1 MPQLKLIIAEKP
13 SLAKNI
19 ATALGVT
26 KKNDGY
32 FENDK
37 YLISWAF
44 GHLYSLKN
52 VDDYVG
58 KKTSWKDVQLPF
70 IPNPFEFKLKTQ
82 KDKITGVEEQDKGVK
97 KQVEIIKKLAERPS
111 ITEIVNAGD
120 ADREGQIIIDIII
133 NEIKIKKNI
142 TRLWLPEQTES
153 TIRKQIENLEKNSKY
168 YNLAQEGYARTYMDW
183 LFGINLTRYV
193 SIKVNKLLPIGRVLI
208 PVVKYIYDRDL
219 EIRNFVKTKYFQLE
233 SKTEKD
239 GVAIPLILKS
249 KKFQEN
255 ERDNALELAA
265 SLNKLKAVVKSIEK
279 KEIKKNPGKLFS
291 LSNLQSHLSKKNKI
305 DFNTSL
311 EVIQSLYEKGLIT
324 YPRTNTEYL
333 AENEKGKIKEILST
347 LNGHNVI
354 FKDTKK
360 IFDDSKIE
368 SHSAL
373 TITTKKPGSLTGN
386 EAIVYNAIL
395 NRFISNFL
403 NEETITEKVTMTI
416 AVGEEE
422 FKLNGEAIKQEGFYK
437 YEPEKFENQLPQLK
451 KGEEFSVEFIPAE
464 KETTPPKK
472 VSEEDLAK
480 YLKNPFK
487 KDGDSED
494 EEYKAILQGVEIG
507 TEATRTGIV
516 ENAKKYQYISQKGS
530 NYSIESLG
538 EKLIEILEKLNINM
552 YKEKSVEFSKL
563 QKKVFKGEAK
573 LEDLTT
579 LTTNEI
585 TEIIK
590 NNVQI
595 PKFVAE
601 YNGPPRED
609 KREVLGKCPKCGS
622 NIYEGEK
629 AYYCD
634 GYKNDPRCN
643 NSVFKNNKLI
653 PNIGKEDALS
663 LLGGKEVLFKDIKS
677 SKGNI
682 FSAYFILV
690 EEGQYCNLKLTKFL
704 DTKNAVKN

>member
-1 MPQLKLIIAEKP
+1 MKLIIAEKP

-19 ATALGVT
+19 ATALGI
-26 KKNDGY
+26 KKREDGY
-32 FENDK
+32 LENDK
-37 YLISWAF
+37 YVVSWAF

-52 VDDYVG
+52 VDDYIG
-58 KKTSWKDVQLPF
+58 KKTSWKDVPLPF
-70 IPNPFEFKLKTQ
+70 IPNPFEFKIKTQ
-82 KDKITGVEEQDKGVK
+82 KNKDTGIEEADKGVK
-97 KQVEIIKKLAERPS
+97 KQVEILKKLASRAD

-133 NEIKIKKNI
+133 DHIKVKKNV

-153 TIRKQIENLEKNSKY
+153 TIRKQVEKLEENSKY
-168 YNLAQEGYARTYMDW
+168 YTLAQEGYARTYMDW

-193 SIKVNKLLPIGRVLI
+193 STKVNKLLPIGRVLI

-233 SKTEKD
+233 SKSEKD
-239 GVAIPLILKS
+239 GVIIPLILKN
-249 KKFQEN
+249 KKFKDDEL
-255 ERDNALELAA
+255 EKALELANT
-265 SLNKLKAVVKSIEK
+265 LNQEKAVVKSIDK

-291 LSNLQSHLSKKNKI
+291 LSNLQGYLSKKHKI
-305 DFNTSL
+305 DFTTSL
-311 EVIQSLYEKGLIT
+311 EVIQGLYEDGLIT

-333 AENEKGKIKEILST
+333 AENEKDKVKEIIAT
-347 LNGHNVI
+347 LTDHNLI

-373 TITTKKPGSLTGN
+373 IITVKKPGNLSGN
-386 EAIVYNAIL
+386 RATVYNTIL
-395 NRFISNFL
+395 NRFLSNFL
-403 NEETITEKVTMTI
+403 NEDTITEKVTMTI
-416 AVGEEE
+416 VVGEEE

-437 YEPEKFENQLPQLK
+437 YEPEKFENQLPQLIK
-451 KGEEFSVEFIPAE
+451 DEEFVVDFNPIE
-464 KETTPPKK
+464 KETSPPKK

-494 EEYKAILQGVEIG
+494 EEYQAILQGVEIG

-538 EKLIEILEKLNINM
+538 EKLIEILEQLKINM

-573 LEDLTT
+573 LEELTDLTT
-579 LTTNEI
+579 KEI
-585 TEIIK
+585 SEIIS
-590 NNVQI
+590 NNIQI
-595 PKFVAE
+595 PKFVSE

-609 KREVLGKCPKCGS
+609 TRVILGKCPKCGS
-622 NIYEGEK
+622 NIYEGGK
-629 AYYCD
+629 AFYCD

-653 PNIGKEDALS
+653 PNISTEDALN
-663 LLGGKEVLFKDIKS
+663 LIAGKEVLFKDIKS

-682 FSAYFILV
+682 FSAYFTLV
-690 EEGQYCNLKLTKFL
+690 EEGQYCNLKLSRFFDDK
-704 DTKNAVKN
+704 KPQ

>member
-1 MPQLKLIIAEKP
+1 MKLIIAEKP

-19 ATALGVT
+19 ATALGI
-26 KKNDGY
+26 KKREDGY
-32 FENDK
+32 LENDK
-37 YLISWAF
+37 YVVSWAF

-52 VDDYVG
+52 VDDYIG
-58 KKTSWKDVQLPF
+58 KKTSWKDVPLPF
-70 IPNPFEFKLKTQ
+70 IPNPFEFKIKTQ
-82 KDKITGVEEQDKGVK
+82 KNKDTGIEEADKGVK
-97 KQVEIIKKLAERPS
+97 KQVEILKKLASRAD

-133 NEIKIKKNI
+133 DHIKVKKNV

-153 TIRKQIENLEKNSKY
+153 TIRKQVEKLEENSKY
-168 YNLAQEGYARTYMDW
+168 YTLAQEGYARTYMDW

-193 SIKVNKLLPIGRVLI
+193 STKVNKLLPIGRVLI

-233 SKTEKD
+233 SKSEKD
-239 GVAIPLILKS
+239 GVIIPLILKN
-249 KKFQEN
+249 KKFKDDEL
-255 ERDNALELAA
+255 EKALELANT
-265 SLNKLKAVVKSIEK
+265 LNQQKAVVKSIDK

-291 LSNLQSHLSKKNKI
+291 LSNLQGYLSKKHKI
-305 DFNTSL
+305 DFTTSL
-311 EVIQSLYEKGLIT
+311 EVIQGLYEDGLIT

-333 AENEKGKIKEILST
+333 AENEKDKVKEIIAT
-347 LNGHNVI
+347 LTDHNLI

-373 TITTKKPGSLTGN
+373 IITVKKPGNLSGN
-386 EAIVYNAIL
+386 RATVYNTIL
-395 NRFISNFL
+395 NRFLSNFL
-403 NEETITEKVTMTI
+403 NEDTITEKVTMTI
-416 AVGEEE
+416 VVGEEE

-437 YEPEKFENQLPQLK
+437 YEPEKFENQLPQLIK
-451 KGEEFSVEFIPAE
+451 DEEFVVDFSPIE
-464 KETTPPKK
+464 KETSPPKK

-494 EEYKAILQGVEIG
+494 EEYQAILQGVEIG

-538 EKLIEILEKLNINM
+538 EKLIEILEQLKINM

-573 LEDLTT
+573 LEELTDLTT
-579 LTTNEI
+579 KEI
-585 TEIIK
+585 SEIIS
-590 NNVQI
+590 NNIQI
-595 PKFVAE
+595 PKFVSE

-609 KREVLGKCPKCGS
+609 TRVILGKCPKCGS
-622 NIYEGEK
+622 NIYEGGK
-629 AYYCD
+629 AFYCD

-653 PNIGKEDALS
+653 PNISTEDALN
-663 LLGGKEVLFKDIKS
+663 LIAGKEVLFKDIKS

-682 FSAYFILV
+682 FSAYFTLV
-690 EEGQYCNLKLTKFL
+690 EEGQYCNLKLSRFFDDK
-704 DTKNAVKN
+704 KPQ

>member
-1 MPQLKLIIAEKP
+1 MKLIIAEKP

-19 ATALGVT
+19 ATALGI
-26 KKNDGY
+26 KKREDGY
-32 FENDK
+32 LENDK
-37 YLISWAF
+37 YVVSWAF

-52 VDDYVG
+52 VDDYIG
-58 KKTSWKDVQLPF
+58 KKTSWKDVPLPF
-70 IPNPFEFKLKTQ
+70 IPNPFEFKIKTQ
-82 KDKITGVEEQDKGVK
+82 KNKDTGIEEADKGVK
-97 KQVEIIKKLAERPS
+97 KQVEILKKLASRS
-111 ITEIVNAGD
+111 DITEIVNAGD

-133 NEIKIKKNI
+133 DHIKVKKNV

-153 TIRKQIENLEKNSKY
+153 TIRKQVEKLEENSKY
-168 YNLAQEGYARTYMDW
+168 YTLAQEGYARTYMDW

-193 SIKVNKLLPIGRVLI
+193 STKVNKLLPIGRVLI

-233 SKTEKD
+233 SKSEKD
-239 GVAIPLILKS
+239 GVTIPLILKN
-249 KKFQEN
+249 KKFKDN
-255 ERDNALELAA
+255 ELEKALELANT
-265 SLNKLKAVVKSIEK
+265 LNQQKAVVKSIDK

-291 LSNLQSHLSKKNKI
+291 LSNLQGYLSKKHKI
-305 DFNTSL
+305 DFTTSL
-311 EVIQSLYEKGLIT
+311 EVIQGLYEDGLIT

-333 AENEKGKIKEILST
+333 AENEKDKVKEIIAT
-347 LNGHNVI
+347 LTGHNLI

-373 TITTKKPGSLTGN
+373 IITVKKPGNLSGN
-386 EAIVYNAIL
+386 RATVYNTIL
-395 NRFISNFL
+395 NRFLSNFL
-403 NEETITEKVTMTI
+403 NEDTITEKVTMTI
-416 AVGEEE
+416 VVGDEE

-437 YEPEKFENQLPQLK
+437 YEPEKFENQLPQLIK
-451 KGEEFSVEFIPAE
+451 DEEFAVDFSPIE
-464 KETTPPKK
+464 KETSPPKK

-494 EEYKAILQGVEIG
+494 EEYQAILQGVEIG

-538 EKLIEILEKLNINM
+538 EKLIEILEQLKINM

-573 LEDLTT
+573 LEELTDLTT
-579 LTTNEI
+579 KEI
-585 TEIIK
+585 SEIIS
-590 NNVQI
+590 NNIQI
-595 PKFVAE
+595 PKFVSE

-609 KREVLGKCPKCGS
+609 TRVILGKCPKCGS
-622 NIYEGEK
+622 NIYEGGK
-629 AYYCD
+629 AFYCD

-653 PNIGKEDALS
+653 PNISMEDALN
-663 LLGGKEVLFKDIKS
+663 LIAGKEVLFKDIKS

-682 FSAYFILV
+682 FSAYFTLV
-690 EEGQYCNLKLTKFL
+690 EEGQYCNLKLSRFFDDK
-704 DTKNAVKN
+704 KPQ